1 MAVAIYSLCTATAL
15 VCACLL
21 FSAYRRSHY
30 RLLLWSSLGFA
41 GLTLN
46 NLALALDKL
55 VFTLVDLTMLR
66 ASIAL
71 LSFMVILYGLIWN
84 AE

>member
-1 MAVAIYSLCTATAL
+1 MALAIYSLCTVTAL
-15 VCACLL
+15 VCAWLL
-21 FSAYRRSHY
+21 FTAYRRSHY

-55 VFTLVDLTMLR
+55 VFTLVDLTILR
-66 ASIAL
+66 TSIAL
-71 LSFMVILYGLIWN
+71 LAFMVILYGLIWDSQ
-84 AE
+84 